1 MKSAYEL
8 AMERLNQQH
17 GKVLALTDAQKKALA
32 EIDRRATAKKAETEI
47 LYRDRLAAA
56 RARGD
61 HAALVA
67 DEEALRAELVR
78 IRDRAEDEREAV
90 RRDPRLA

>member
-17 GKVLALTDAQKKALA
+17 GKVSALTDAQKKALA
-32 EIDRRATAKKAETEI
+32 EIDRRAMAKKAETEI

-61 HAALVA
+61 VAAFA
-67 DEEALRAELVR
+67 TEEEQLRAELVR
-78 IRDRAEDEREAV
+78 IRDRAEDEKAAV
-90 RRDPRLA
+90 RRDPSLA